1 MRCKRPDHAKAGPM
15 RVAGIDL
22 GKVRVGLALSD
33 ELGMLAHPRPFLDGS
48 NMAALLTTL
57 VQLGRDEQIERFIVG
72 LPRLLDG
79 REGPP
84 ARRARRFA
92 EVLGN
97 RSGIAVELVDE
108 WLSTRE
114 ASARLRAGGLDA
126 RESRQRTDSAAA
138 AILLQAWLDR
148 KRDRT

>member
-1 MRCKRPDHAKAGPM
+1 M

-33 ELGMLAHPRPFLDGS
+33 ELGMLAHPRPYLDGT
-48 NMAALLTTL
+48 NMAALLDAL
-57 VQLGRDEQIERFIVG
+57 VELGRSEGVTRFIVG
-72 LPRLLDG
+72 LPRMLDG

-92 EVLGN
+92 EILGL
-97 RSGIAVELVDE
+97 RSKQPVELVDE

-114 ASARLRAGGLDA
+114 ASSRLRAGGL
-126 RESRQRTDSAAA
+126 
-138 AILLQAWLDR
+138 
-148 KRDRT
+148 

>member
-1 MRCKRPDHAKAGPM
+1 M

-48 NMAALLTTL
+48 NMGALLTAL
-57 VQLGRDEQIERFIVG
+57 VELAQQEQISRFVVG

-92 EVLGN
+92 EVLGT
-97 RSGIAVELVDE
+97 RSGKPVELVDE

-114 ASARLRAGGLDA
+114 ASARLREGGLDGRQA
-126 RESRQRTDSAAA
+126 RQRIDSASAA
-138 AILLQAWLDR
+138 VLLQAWLDR
-148 KRDRT
+148 KRDRS

>member
-1 MRCKRPDHAKAGPM
+1 M

-48 NMAALLTTL
+48 NMATLLTALT
-57 VQLGRDEQIERFIVG
+57 QLSVDEGVERFIVG

-92 EVLGN
+92 EVLGT
-97 RSGIAVELVDE
+97 RSGKPVELVDE

-114 ASARLRAGGLDA
+114 ASARLRDGGLDA
-126 RESRQRTDSAAA
+126 RQARSRIDSASAA
-138 AILLQAWLDR
+138 VLLQAWLDR
-148 KRDRT
+148 RTGR